1 MKLTQKESRLAYL
14 FLAPALVVI
23 ILLIFFPVI
32 YNVSISFAHATLETL
47 GGKMQFAGLKNYRE
61 VVSDPDFHRALF
73 VTIVY
78 SLAASILSIIIGL
91 AAAMLLNIPFR
102 GRGVC
107 RAAMLIPYVAP
118 IISLAFVW
126 KWMLETHGGLVNAL
140 FLKTGLIEEPI
151 AFLADSS
158 WALPIV
164 ILFQGWRYFPF
175 AMLLILARLQAIP
188 KEMYEAAEVDG
199 AGITAK
205 FFHITLPGLKYIL
218 GVLFLLRFVWTFNKF
233 DDIYLLTSGGAGT
246 KVLPILTY
254 QYAFSTNLNPGQGA
268 AVSTILAL
276 ILVVFI
282 LIYQWKVL
290 SWQED

>member
-1 MKLTQKESRLAYL
+1 MKLTQKESMLAYL

-23 ILLIFFPVI
+23 LALIFFPVI
-32 YNVSISFAHATLETL
+32 YNVAISFAHATLETL
-47 GGKMQFAGLKNYRE
+47 GGKMEFAGLKNYRE
-61 VVSDPDFHRALF
+61 VVSDPDFHRALYI
-73 VTIVY
+73 TILY
-78 SLAASILSIIIGL
+78 STAASILSIVIGL
-91 AAAMLLNIPFR
+91 GAAMLLNIPFR
-102 GRGVC
+102 GRGIC

-126 KWMLETHGGLVNAL
+126 KWMLETRGGLVNAL
-140 FLKTGLIEEPI
+140 LLKTGLIGEPI

-164 ILFQGWRYFPF
+164 IFFQGWRYFPF

-199 AGITAK
+199 AGTLGKFFYITA
-205 FFHITLPGLKYIL
+205 PELKYIL
-218 GVLFLLRFVWTFNKF
+218 GVLLLLRFVWTFNKF

-268 AVSTILAL
+268 AVSTLLAL